1 MSDCTPQRR
10 GLILNWARIK
20 CLSPKTKAEHRQRM
34 TPDPVDLLRQVRA
47 LIPAIATQ
55 AAESAKAREVRPAIM
70 AALKEIGVFRALQP
84 RRWGGYEFAPTALY
98 ELEMAVGEG
107 DMSTAWLV
115 GVLGIIPWAV
125 ALFHDRAGEEVWGS
139 DDSTLICC
147 ALRRAG
153 TAIPIEGGF
162 RLSGRWRYASG
173 CMHAG
178 WALLGGGAG
187 PSPDGDYLFLV
198 PRRDFTIIDTWHVA
212 GLRATGSH
220 DVVVND
226 VFIPTHRA
234 HRMVDLFD
242 CKGPGQEINTS
253 PLYRM
258 PFGLVFGGGVSN
270 AAVGAL
276 RGMLNRLLTDLR
288 ARGGPS
294 RPDPDLALVCAE
306 AATTI
311 DEARALVERNFA
323 RLFEHAQRGEVPPI
337 EERLQVKY
345 QLSLNTERCR
355 IAANRLLEATG
366 ASGLY
371 DDHPYGRIIADI
383 TAGRQHITNS
393 VPLHARDWGEVMLGK
408 PRRHDFML

>member
-1 MSDCTPQRR
+1 
-10 GLILNWARIK
+10 
-20 CLSPKTKAEHRQRM
+20 M
-34 TPDPVDLLRQVRA
+34 TPDRSELLRRVRGLLPSIA
-47 LIPAIATQ
+47 EKAAEGAQERRVPPAI
-55 AAESAKAREVRPAIM
+55 I
-70 AALKEIGVFRALQP
+70 AALKETGVFRVLQP
-84 RRWGGYEFAPTALY
+84 KRWGGYEFDPTVLY
-98 ELEMAVGEG
+98 ELEMAVGES

-125 ALFHDRAGEEVWGS
+125 ALFPDRAAEEVWGT
-139 DDSTLICC
+139 DNSTLICC

-153 TAIPIEGGF
+153 TATPVDGGF

-173 CMHAG
+173 CGHAG

-187 PSPDGDYLFLV
+187 PSPEGDHLLLV
-198 PRRDFTIIDTWHVA
+198 PRRDFEILDTWRVA
-212 GLRATGSH
+212 GLKATGSH
-220 DVVVND
+220 DVVVKD
-226 VFIPTHRA
+226 AYIPAHRA
-234 HRMVDLFD
+234 HRMIDLFD
-242 CKGPGQEINTS
+242 CKGPGQATNAAA
-253 PLYRM
+253 LYRL
-258 PFGLVFGGGVSN
+258 PFGLVFAGGVAN

-276 RGMLNRLLTDLR
+276 QGMLNRLVADIR
-288 ARGGPS
+288 VRSGPT
-294 RPDPDLALVCAE
+294 RPDPDLSLVCAE

-311 DEARALVERNFA
+311 DEARALIAHNFA
-323 RLFEHAQRGEVPPI
+323 RLADHAARNEVPPI

-355 IAANRLLEATG
+355 VAANRLLEATG

-393 VPLHARDWGEVMLGK
+393 VALHARDWGQVMIGQ

>member
-1 MSDCTPQRR
+1 
-10 GLILNWARIK
+10 
-20 CLSPKTKAEHRQRM
+20 M
-34 TPDPVDLLRQVRA
+34 TPDPVDLLQQVRA
-47 LIPAIATQ
+47 LIPTIAAHAPEG
-55 AAESAKAREVRPAIM
+55 AAECRVPPAII

-84 RRWGGYEFAPTALY
+84 KRWGGYEFSPTALY
-98 ELEMAVGEG
+98 AFEMAAGEG

-125 ALFHDRAGEEVWGS
+125 ALFHDRAGDEVWGS
-139 DDSTLICC
+139 DNSTLICC

-153 TAIPIEGGF
+153 TATPVEGGF
-162 RLSGRWRYASG
+162 RLRGRWRYASG
-173 CMHAG
+173 CAHAG

-187 PSPDGDYLFLV
+187 PSPEGDYLMLV
-198 PRRDFTIIDTWHVA
+198 PRRDFEILDTWHVA
-212 GLRATGSH
+212 GLKATGSH

-226 VFIPTHRA
+226 AFIPAHRA

-242 CKGPGQEINTS
+242 CKGPGQEVNRS
-253 PLYRM
+253 PLYRL

-276 RGMLNRLLTDLR
+276 QGMLNRLLADLR

-306 AATTI
+306 AATAI
-311 DEARALVERNFA
+311 DEAKALVERNFA
-323 RLFEHAQRGEVPPI
+323 RLAAHAERGEIPPI
-337 EERLQVKY
+337 EERLQIKY

-355 IAANRLLEATG
+355 VAANRLLEATG

-393 VPLHARDWGEVMLGK
+393 VPLHARDWGEVMLGQ

>member
-1 MSDCTPQRR
+1 
-10 GLILNWARIK
+10 
-20 CLSPKTKAEHRQRM
+20 M
-34 TPDPVDLLRQVRA
+34 TPDPLDLLRQVRA
-47 LIPAIATQ
+47 LIPTIAEYAPEG
-55 AAESAKAREVRPAIM
+55 AAERRVSPAVI

-84 RRWGGYEFAPTALY
+84 KRWGGYEFSPTALY
-98 ELEMAVGEG
+98 AFEMAAGEG

-139 DDSTLICC
+139 DNSTLICC

-153 TAIPIEGGF
+153 TATPVEGGF
-162 RLSGRWRYASG
+162 RLKGRWRYASG
-173 CMHAG
+173 CAHAG

-187 PSPDGDYLFLV
+187 PPPEGDYLMLV
-198 PRRDFTIIDTWHVA
+198 PRRDFEILDTWHVA
-212 GLRATGSH
+212 GLKATGSH
-220 DVVVND
+220 DLVVND
-226 VFIPTHRA
+226 AFIPAHRA

-242 CKGPGQEINTS
+242 CKGPGQGVNRS
-253 PLYRM
+253 SLYRL

-276 RGMLNRLLTDLR
+276 QGMLNRLLADLR

-306 AATTI
+306 AATAI
-311 DEARALVERNFA
+311 DEAQALVERNFA
-323 RLFEHAQRGEVPPI
+323 RLAAYAERGEIPPI
-337 EERLQVKY
+337 EERLKIKY

-355 IAANRLLEATG
+355 VAANRLLEATG

-393 VPLHARDWGEVMLGK
+393 VPLHARDWGEVMLGQ